1 LRLFLSSLACVL
13 LVETVGAQ
21 PAPEPSQTFSLP
33 AFVTEVDR
41 LIAGVES
48 AGVTDAASLAAT
60 VPARW
65 SVAAPDPMEVDTRWL
80 VDGLADA
87 AAHPEKWTTTREG
100 LRRRLRAMR
109 AHAAE
114 LADDSHSEVQQRARS
129 AVQKILQRPEFQRS
143 AASMWLERL
152 QRRIGDWLA
161 DLRQRLGLSRSSS
174 LRTAQALAWI
184 TALGAAAG
192 LGVWLARTL
201 ARRPRGA
208 ALDLGA
214 GYTARRKAREW
225 ALRALADVRA
235 GNLKEAVRSAYKA
248 AVLQL
253 EEQGAW
259 RVDESRTPREYLRI
273 LGKGD
278 SRTPLM
284 MDLTQR
290 FEEIWYGDR
299 VVSPDD
305 TSRVTAHLEALGCLR
320 PGERAM

>member
-1 LRLFLSSLACVL
+1 LRLLLSFLACVL
-13 LVETVGAQ
+13 LVETANAQ
-21 PAPEPSQTFSLP
+21 PAPEPSQALSLP
-33 AFVTEVDR
+33 AFVTELDR
-41 LIAGVES
+41 LIAGVAS
-48 AGVTDAASLAAT
+48 AGVADATSLAAT

-65 SVAAPDPMEVDTRWL
+65 SVAAPGPLEVDTRWL

-87 AAHPEKWTTTREG
+87 AAHPEQWTTTREG

-109 AHAAE
+109 THAAE
-114 LADDSHSEVQQRARS
+114 VGEDSNSEVRQRARS
-129 AVQKILQRPEFQRS
+129 AVQKILERPEFQRS
-143 AASMWLERL
+143 AASRWLERL

-161 DLRQRLGLSRSSS
+161 DLRQRLGLSRSTG
-174 LRTAQALAWI
+174 LRTAQALAWM
-184 TALGAAAG
+184 TALVAAAG

-201 ARRPRGA
+201 AHPRGA

-214 GYTARRKAREW
+214 GYTARRKAREC
-225 ALRALADVRA
+225 ALRALADARA

-259 RVDESRTPREYLRI
+259 RVDESRTPREYLRM

-290 FEEIWYGDR
+290 FEQIWYGDR

-320 PGERAM
+320 PGEGAM